1 MTPVYSGGL
10 MYEYAL
16 EANGYGIAKIQ
27 GDAAVQEKDGFA
39 QFADALKAN
48 PAPSGGDG
56 KGGAEATSH
65 GVACPTRDGS
75 WLVEGTLLPA
85 IPEGGKQVCLFFSVL
100 FWGLVGSELGVWDC
114 ADCDCLGR
122 CCLRARARGR
132 G

>member
-27 GDAAVQEKDGFA
+27 GDAAVQEEDGFA

-85 IPEGGKQVCLFFSVL
+85 IPEGGAKVCLFFFLFCFGGWLGASLGFGIVL
-100 FWGLVGSELGVWDC
+100 TVTVWVD
-114 ADCDCLGR
+114 AV
-122 CCLRARARGR
+122 
-132 G
+132 